1 MILSLLTPYAD
12 PVAAAFVIGGTA
24 LTIAIRTPRA
34 DLVRGFHAL
43 ATLPRRPFSADP
55 GLEQIAA
62 LARIAKR
69 HGVLTL
75 DRSRIEDA
83 DIAAAIEAI
92 VDGEG
97 PERVGDT
104 LSHRNAARVERHL
117 AAADMW
123 SAVAELAPALG
134 MVGTLVGLVQMFMAM
149 TDPAMIGK
157 AMAVALLSTLYG
169 AIVTAMIAMPI
180 AGRLRRMARIEAF
193 ERARLEGPLV
203 ALARRER
210 PQFREAAE

>member
-1 MILSLLTPYAD
+1 MIPPVLIPYAD
-12 PVAAAFVIGGTA
+12 PLAAAFVIGGTA

-34 DLVRGFHAL
+34 DLVRGFRAL
-43 ATLPRRPFSADP
+43 LTLPRRPFSAEP
-55 GLEQIAA
+55 GLEQVAA
-62 LARIAKR
+62 LARIARR

-75 DRSRIEDA
+75 DRSRIDDP
-83 DIAAAIEAI
+83 DIAAAIAAI
-92 VDGEG
+92 VDGAG
-97 PERVGDT
+97 PEAVGDA
-104 LSHRNAARVERHL
+104 LNHSNDARTERHL

-149 TDPAMIGK
+149 TDPTAIGR
-157 AMAVALLSTLYG
+157 AMAVSLLSTLYG
-169 AIVTAMIAMPI
+169 AVVAAVIAMPI